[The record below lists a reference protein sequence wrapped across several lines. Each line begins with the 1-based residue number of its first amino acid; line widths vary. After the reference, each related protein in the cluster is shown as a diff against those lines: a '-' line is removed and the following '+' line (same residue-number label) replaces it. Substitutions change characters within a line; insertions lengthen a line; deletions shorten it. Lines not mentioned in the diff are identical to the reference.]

1 MSSSTLLLFPDTSV
15 NNQLSLTVL
24 MVLLV
29 GTLVCK
35 TEDTFLEETAF
46 INI

>member
-1 MSSSTLLLFPDTSV
+1 MSTSTLLLFPDTSV
-15 NNQLSLTVL
+15 NNYLLLFSL

-35 TEDTFLEETAF
+35 TEDTFFEETAF
-46 INI
+46 INM